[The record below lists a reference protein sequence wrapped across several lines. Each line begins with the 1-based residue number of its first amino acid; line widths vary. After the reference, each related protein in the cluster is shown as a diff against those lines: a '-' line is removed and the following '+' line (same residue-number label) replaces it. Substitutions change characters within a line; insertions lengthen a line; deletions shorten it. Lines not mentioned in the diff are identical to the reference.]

1 MPKWAKWT
9 LAAFGPLA
17 VLSIT
22 IRVRS
27 TNAQDI
33 TATAIDHGPRRTLN
47 GEALFRAAEQDVDRQ
62 G

>member
-9 LAAFGPLA
+9 LAAFGLLA
-17 VLSIT
+17 VWSIT
-22 IRVRS
+22 SRVRS
-27 TNAQDI
+27 ENAQAI
-33 TATAIDHGPRRTLN
+33 AATAIDQGPRRRLD